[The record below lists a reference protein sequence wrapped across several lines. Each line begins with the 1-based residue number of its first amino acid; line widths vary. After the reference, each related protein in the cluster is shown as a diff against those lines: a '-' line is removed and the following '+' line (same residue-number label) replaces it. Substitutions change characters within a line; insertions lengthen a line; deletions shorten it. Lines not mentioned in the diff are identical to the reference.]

1 MLVSFSL
8 ANFKGFKKLEPIVLK
23 PLTVICGANNS
34 GKSSI
39 IQSLLLMKQS
49 SARNYTAS
57 FDFDTQEPLILDGE
71 NALAHLGDW
80 TDVIYK
86 HETNQK
92 MSLTWK
98 LSGEMN
104 DSIHPT
110 KNSNLSVE
118 IEVEIESVASD
129 IQDNQNTLRV
139 SRFQFRELNSPFS
152 YELTR
157 AKDEKYHLKLRG
169 ISLPDFLSIWFY
181 KKPADDIFKFKWTN
195 TLFAQAVID
204 EIHFSDIQVTFY
216 GLFPYVVNGDFV
228 KQSDEVLRRV
238 KTQLKPKGKPEY
250 LSFIDKTIA
259 VIAVLNKGKAHKAKK
274 TVELTRTSYQLATQ
288 YLRQFWLTF
297 RYLGP
302 LREAPQRFY
311 LINEIGKMNIGV
323 KGEYTAIVLA
333 SEQEQSI
340 PPYYKCI
347 YEGKQIKEYE
357 YRTSDQMMEAL
368 NVWLSFMKLPQ
379 LMPTPAIKRTTNQIK
394 LDAFGIEVCLPD
406 VGFGVS
412 QILPVLVECLR
423 TKPGETIILEQP
435 EIHLH
440 PSLQSKLADFLICM
454 AKAGKKIIVETHS
467 EHLIKRLYLRVAQE
481 ESDETRRLLNTIFVS
496 FDEQQQTS
504 ITQAI
509 MINEYGEIENW
520 PVHFFDEDDSRELV
534 AATLKKRMGFVKKK

>member
-1 MLVSFSL
+1 MLISFSL
-8 ANFKGFKKLEPIVLK
+8 GHFKGFKKLEQIDLK
-23 PLTVICGANNS
+23 ALTVICGANNS

-49 SARNYTAS
+49 SAINHTSPFERDN
-57 FDFDTQEPLILDGE
+57 QEPLILDGE

-86 HETNQK
+86 HKTDQK
-92 MSLTWK
+92 MSFKWK
-98 LSGEMN
+98 LSGEMSDLIQGN
-104 DSIHPT
+104 DE
-110 KNSNLSVE
+110 NRALDVE
-118 IEVEIESVASD
+118 IEVDIECVASD
-129 IQDNQNTLRV
+129 IQDNQNRLRV
-139 SRFQFRELNSPFS
+139 SRFQFRDDKTSFS

-157 AKDEKYHLKLRG
+157 AKDDKYLLKL
-169 ISLPDFLSIWFY
+169 INIALPDLLSIWIY
-181 KKPADDIFKFKWTN
+181 KKQADELFKFKWTH
-195 TLFAQAVID
+195 TLFAQTVID
-204 EIHFSDIQVTFY
+204 EIQFSDIEVTFY
-216 GLFPYVVNGDFV
+216 GLFPYLVSGDFV
-228 KQSDEVLRRV
+228 KPSYEVLQRV
-238 KTQLKPKGKPEY
+238 KAQLKPKGKPEY
-250 LSFIDKTIA
+250 LTFLDKTLA
-259 VIAVLNKGKAHKAKK
+259 ELNKGKGPKYVKR
-274 TVELTRTSYQLATQ
+274 TVELTNTVYQQATQ
-288 YLRQFWLTF
+288 SLRALWMTF

-333 SEQEQSI
+333 AEQEQAI
-340 PPYYKCI
+340 APYYRCL
-347 YEGKQIKEYE
+347 YDGKKIKEYE
-357 YRTSDQMMEAL
+357 YRTSDKMMVAL
-368 NVWLSFMKLPQ
+368 NMWLSFMKLPQ
-379 LMPTPAIKRTTNQIK
+379 LMPTEAIKRSTNQIK
-394 LDAFGIEVCLPD
+394 LDSAGLEVCLPD

-423 TKPGETIILEQP
+423 TQAGETIILEQP

-481 ESDETRRLLNTIFVS
+481 ESDEIRTLLNTLFVS
-496 FDEQQQTS
+496 FDEEQQTS
-504 ITQAI
+504 ITQSI

-534 AATLKKRMGFVKKK
+534 AATLKKRMEKGIKK

>member
-1 MLVSFSL
+1 MLISFSL
-8 ANFKGFKKLEPIVLK
+8 GHFKGFKKLEQLDLK
-23 PLTVICGANNS
+23 PLTLICGANNS

-49 SARNYTAS
+49 IVFSQTTPFERDN
-57 FDFDTQEPLILDGE
+57 QEPLMLDGE

-86 HETNQK
+86 HETDHQ
-92 MSLTWK
+92 MSFKWK
-98 LSGEMN
+98 LSGEMS
-104 DSIHPT
+104 DLIQLT
-110 KNSNLSVE
+110 DEKRLLEVE
-118 IEVEIESVASD
+118 IEVEIEWVASH
-129 IQDNQNTLRV
+129 IQNNQNKLRV
-139 SRFQFRELNSPFS
+139 SRFQFRDCNTAFS

-157 AKDEKYHLKLRG
+157 AKDDKYHLKLMG
-169 ISLPDFLSIWFY
+169 IALPDLLSIWIY
-181 KKPADDIFKFKWTN
+181 KKQADELFKFKWMH
-195 TLFAQAVID
+195 TLFAQTVID
-204 EIHFSDIQVTFY
+204 EIQFSDIDVTFY
-216 GLFPYVVNGDFV
+216 GLFPYVVSGDFV
-228 KQSDEVLRRV
+228 KPSYDVLRRV

-250 LSFIDKTIA
+250 LTFLGKTIA
-259 VIAVLNKGKAHKAKK
+259 ELNKGKEPKYAKK
-274 TVELTRTSYQLATQ
+274 TVELRNTAYQRATQ
-288 YLRQFWLTF
+288 YLRAFWMSF

-333 SEQEQSI
+333 AEQEQPI
-340 PPYYKCI
+340 PPYYRCL
-347 YEGKQIKEYE
+347 YDGKKIKEYE
-357 YRTSDQMMEAL
+357 YRTSDNMMNAL
-368 NVWLSFMKLPQ
+368 NMWLSFMKLPQ
-379 LMPTPAIKRTTNQIK
+379 LMPTPVIKRSTNQIK
-394 LDAFGIEVCLPD
+394 LDSAGIEVCLPD

-423 TKPGETIILEQP
+423 TQPGETIILEQP

-454 AKAGKKIIVETHS
+454 AKADKKIIVETHS

-481 ESDETRRLLNTIFVS
+481 DSDEIRKLLNTLFVS

-504 ITQAI
+504 ITQSI

-520 PVHFFDEDDSRELV
+520 PVNFFDEDDSRELV
-534 AATLKKRMGFVKKK
+534 AATLKKRMGKVKTK